1 MPKCFKSV
9 LKPDFWNQ
17 DAFLMGI
24 PVIKLNYLA
33 HQPGKRRSIEMQLVR
48 INIMHRTKG
57 PLLFTLTI
65 YAMLFQC
72 ALI

>member
-1 MPKCFKSV
+1 
-9 LKPDFWNQ
+9 
-17 DAFLMGI
+17 MGI

-57 PLLFTLTI
+57 PI

>member
-1 MPKCFKSV
+1 
-9 LKPDFWNQ
+9 
-17 DAFLMGI
+17 MGI